1 MELAE
6 LDDNQ
11 SHKKDHHYGQKETVE
26 LLPSVL
32 PFFVCSST
40 FVRAE
45 RPCLR
50 HRNATDFTVSMT
62 RNILEG
68 RSFHDQSPFGNYRR
82 PILFSKDCAFNRFG
96 RTENN
101 SSRDT

>member
-1 MELAE
+1 MVLAE
-6 LDDNQ
+6 LDDDEEDE
-11 SHKKDHHYGQKETVE
+11 KDHHYAQKETVE

-50 HRNATDFTVSMT
+50 HRDATDFTVSMT

-68 RSFHDQSPFGNYRR
+68 RSFHHQSPFGNYRR
-82 PILFSKDCAFNRFG
+82 PNFFAQNCAFNRLG

-101 SSRDT
+101 PSRDR